1 MSSTSMPPPSVK
13 PPTSGLKQKKSGL
26 VYKSTGATT
35 SVLPK
40 PNSNPVP
47 LTMTSTHQ
55 AVPARAPDLDL
66 TFNNSAT
73 TTSIKTKR
81 PIEETKET
89 SETSDNNT
97 ITKKRKTCEKTCEKT
112 DDELKWLYSNEN
124 PYYTHIVSSQSE
136 LVKSI
141 KNTNFLEELIKFSK
155 EYHYTKLLTK
165 TSPDFLTLVKNFRMA
180 YYEDTKTNDELW
192 TEFTDF
198 SSYVEYKKN

>member
-1 MSSTSMPPPSVK
+1 MSASSTSMPPPSVK
-13 PPTSGLKQKKSGL
+13 SHTIGLKKTKSGL
-26 VYKSTGATT
+26 VSKSTGATI

-40 PNSNPVP
+40 SNSNPVP

-81 PIEETKET
+81 HIEETKET
-89 SETSDNNT
+89 SETSDNDT
-97 ITKKRKTCEKTCEKT
+97 ITKKQKTNEKTN
-112 DDELKWLYSNEN
+112 DELKWLYSNAN
-124 PYYTHIVSSQSE
+124 PYYTHIVSSKSK
-136 LVKSI
+136 LVKSME
-141 KNTNFLEELIKFSK
+141 NTNFLPELINFSR

-165 TSPDFLTLVKNFRMA
+165 TSPDFLSLVKNFRMA
-180 YYEDTKTNDELW
+180 YYKDTKTNDELW